1 MSDMTDPFEFIG
13 KTVRVTIDR
22 PLGSRHP
29 EHGFHYPVNYGY
41 IDGVPAPDGDCL
53 DAYVLGVFEPVSE
66 FRGECIA
73 VIRRLDDDDDKL
85 VVTPD
90 GRRMSEA
97 QIRALTEFQER
108 FFQSTICF
116 GGPQPRGRVASLSR
130 EDFDQILTDL
140 KAFWGEEN
148 DTIWVQH
155 SPILLHEFGDTAFVI
170 RESGRVIAYL
180 CGFISQTEPIGY
192 THLIAVRE
200 GHRRKGYA
208 TILYEHFENV
218 ARTRGCEGLKAL
230 AMPWNDASVAFHS
243 SFGFEAMGSP
253 DAEGRRVVR
262 DYRGPGKD
270 RVVLQKRWG

>member
-130 EDFDQILTDL
+130 DDFDQILTDL

-148 DTIWVQH
+148 ETIWAQH
-155 SPILLHEFGDTAFVI
+155 SPILFHEFRDTAFAI
-170 RESGRVIAYL
+170 RDGNRVVAYL
-180 CGFISQTEPIGY
+180 LGFISQVEPVGY
-192 THLIAVRE
+192 VHLIAVRE
-200 GHRRKGYA
+200 GHRRRGNA
-208 TILYEHFENV
+208 RALYEHFEEA
-218 ARTRGCEGLKAL
+218 ARARGCTGLKAVV
-230 AMPWNDASVAFHS
+230 MPWNDASVEFHLS
-243 SFGFEAMGSP
+243 VGLEPVGMP
-253 DAEGRRVVR
+253 DVEGKRVVK